1 MIAACFKIKCNSDNI
16 YHASYF
22 RSGKALTEYC
32 TRTGTVI
39 DPSVINLKKPRVS
52 RKSSVS
58 NPPSP
63 KKQPKPMSG
72 LSLLRNLGNSIS
84 IIKSNVFNKS
94 RGENGFSPKKSGIEN
109 GFSPKKMRMENGFR
123 PKESENQEWSMEE
136 TDRGTRILK
145 HRMSGVALELYNT
158 TKDPETPTPI
168 KGPNTKVISYI
179 CAIST

>member
-1 MIAACFKIKCNSDNI
+1 M
-16 YHASYF
+16 
-22 RSGKALTEYC
+22 TEYC

-63 KKQPKPMSG
+63 KKQPKPKSG

-84 IIKSNVFNKS
+84 ISKSNGIDKS
-94 RGENGFSPKKSGIEN
+94 RSENGFSPKKSRMEN
-109 GFSPKKMRMENGFR
+109 GFSPKKMRMENGFMF
-123 PKESENQEWSMEE
+123 KESENQEWSMEE
-136 TDRGTRILK
+136 TDEGKRILK
-145 HRMSGVALELYNT
+145 HRVSGVALELYNT

-168 KGPNTKVISYI
+168 KGPNIKVTSVNCSISI
-179 CAIST
+179 F